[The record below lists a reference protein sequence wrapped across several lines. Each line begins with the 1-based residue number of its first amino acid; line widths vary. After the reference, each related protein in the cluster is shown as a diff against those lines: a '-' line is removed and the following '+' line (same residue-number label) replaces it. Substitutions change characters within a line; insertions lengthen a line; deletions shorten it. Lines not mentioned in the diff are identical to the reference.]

1 MSASPGRHRFICWHT
16 GPRGRQYGI
25 PAVLHQAGML
35 ERFHTDLCIR
45 ARTGALIAAAWP
57 APWRPRFVRDLLSR
71 TLPAGLPRGRVRTL
85 PVGALRPRGGKRTR
99 NLNNLLRAQVARD
112 GFRGASAVYSII
124 NQDLELL
131 QEAKAAGLKIVHD
144 HILSPDVGLI
154 LREERARFPGIERQD
169 SEEWVWRGIE
179 RDRAQWALADLV
191 LAPAEHSQQAIRELG
206 GDAARIERV
215 PYGVSDRWLETQPR
229 PEPGRVLFV
238 GSVGL
243 RKGTHYLAAAAR
255 RLEARGV
262 SCEVVVAGPFDPQA
276 IERPEFHGPT
286 YLGSIPRSEVQ
297 KAFLRADL
305 FVHPSLAEGCPIAS
319 LEALACGLPV
329 IATPNAGTVINDG
342 EAGFLVPIRD
352 AEALADRIERL
363 VTDRALR
370 QQMSNAA
377 REQARTVTW
386 SAYRERLIQAIESH
400 LGEIDDDVL

>member
-1 MSASPGRHRFICWHT
+1 
-16 GPRGRQYGI
+16 
-25 PAVLHQAGML
+25 
-35 ERFHTDLCIR
+35 
-45 ARTGALIAAAWP
+45 
-57 APWRPRFVRDLLSR
+57 
-71 TLPAGLPRGRVRTL
+71 
-85 PVGALRPRGGKRTR
+85 
-99 NLNNLLRAQVARD
+99 
-112 GFRGASAVYSII
+112 VYSII

-169 SEEWVWRGIE
+169 REEWVWRGIE

-215 PYGVSDRWLETQPR
+215 PYGVSERWLETQPM

-255 RLEARGV
+255 RLKARGV
-262 SCEVVVAGPFDPQA
+262 PCEVVVAGPFDPQA

-297 KAFLRADL
+297 DAFLRADL

-319 LEALACGLPV
+319 LEALACGLPIV
-329 IATPNAGTVINDG
+329 ATPNAGTVIADG

-386 SAYRERLIQAIESH
+386 SAYRERLVQAIESH
-400 LGEIDDDVL
+400 LGEIDDDIL